1 MKQTKSTALYQTPFS
16 KAYWRD
22 AAMELKDIRIL
33 VFAALMIALRV
44 ALKSL
49 GIPIAADLKIN
60 IAFFIKE
67 RKEKRAQKK
76 RDAEVQKESS
86 KEQE

>member
-1 MKQTKSTALYQTPFS
+1 MTEYQNFMLQVCFVCT
-16 KAYWRD
+16 
-22 AAMELKDIRIL
+22 
-33 VFAALMIALRV
+33 
-44 ALKSL
+44 L
-49 GIPIAADLKIN
+49 GFLIGIWVCN